1 MQEYILI
8 FIIILI
14 LFRVL
19 RRFIVMNSYQG
30 FQKAASDFM
39 KQQQQQQRKPEG
51 SVTIQDLNK
60 NDGSSR
66 QQQGEYVDYE
76 EIK

>member
-8 FIIILI
+8 FIIILV
-14 LFRVL
+14 LFRFL
-19 RRFIVMNSYQG
+19 RRVIVVNSYQG
-30 FQKAASDFM
+30 FQKAAEEFM
-39 KQQQQQQRKPEG
+39 RQQQQKQRKPEG

-60 NDGSSR
+60 NSGSSS

>member
-8 FIIILI
+8 FIIVLV
-14 LFRVL
+14 LFRFL
-19 RRFIVMNSYQG
+19 RRIIVVNSYQG
-30 FQKAASDFM
+30 FQKAAQDFM
-39 KQQQQQQRKPEG
+39 RQQQQKERKPEG
-51 SVTIQDLNK
+51 SVTIQDLDK
-60 NDGSSR
+60 NNGSSR

>member
-8 FIIILI
+8 FIIILV
-14 LFRVL
+14 LFRFL
-19 RRFIVMNSYQG
+19 RRIIVVNSYQG
-30 FQKAASDFM
+30 FQKAAQDFM
-39 KQQQQQQRKPEG
+39 RQQQQKQRQPEG
-51 SVTIQDLNK
+51 SVTIQDLDK
-60 NDGSSR
+60 NNGSSR

>member
-1 MQEYILI
+1 VQEYILI
-8 FIIILI
+8 FIIVLV
-14 LFRVL
+14 LFRFL
-19 RRFIVMNSYQG
+19 RRFIVVNSYQG
-30 FQKAASDFM
+30 FQKAAQDFM
-39 KQQQQQQRKPEG
+39 RQQQQKERKPEG

-60 NDGSSR
+60 NNGSSR